1 MCAWLLLMCAG
12 RFRLDFYPWCNFN
25 FARHMFMHTYPFF
38 SFYLFYWWCV
48 SLSLSL
54 SLSVLLSLSLS
65 RIDCAWH
72 LNLNPLRLGTLL
84 VPGLL
89 LLILSFP
96 LFTFGSMMGRP
107 NRTSLR
113 TFRNMAFIQSAMLF
127 CRTFPTLLSLRSFR
141 LRAGNLFMR
150 YPWGVLSCLYRSFT
164 PTYTAS
170 IPLYLVLPRHFEVHV
185 S

>member
-1 MCAWLLLMCAG
+1 MQFQFCTSHVHAYVSFLFFLFVLLVMC
-12 RFRLDFYPWCNFN
+12 F
-25 FARHMFMHTYPFF
+25 
-38 SFYLFYWWCV
+38 
-48 SLSLSL
+48 LSL

-89 LLILSFP
+89 LLILPFP
-96 LFTFGSMMGRP
+96 LFTFGSVMGRP

-127 CRTFPTLLSLRSFR
+127 CRTIPTLLSLRSFK
-141 LRAGNLFMR
+141 LRAGNLFIR
-150 YPWGVLSCLYRSFT
+150 YP
-164 PTYTAS
+164 
-170 IPLYLVLPRHFEVHV
+170 
-185 S
+185 